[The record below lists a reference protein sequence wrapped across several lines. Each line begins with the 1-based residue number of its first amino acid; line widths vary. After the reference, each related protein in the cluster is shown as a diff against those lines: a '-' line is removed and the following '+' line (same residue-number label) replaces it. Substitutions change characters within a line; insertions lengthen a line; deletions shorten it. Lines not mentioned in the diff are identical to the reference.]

1 MKYVVSRVTLDLGAT
16 SSPLTLTAK
25 QGDSVRE
32 IIVGFTNN
40 GSVYPLE
47 DSCTVVFTAEKP
59 SGAKIFN
66 ECTLD
71 GNNARY
77 KFTAQTVSEIGA
89 MKCEFKIFDDM
100 NKPPKLTS
108 PRFMINVEEPVFN
121 DGDVPESSYEF
132 NAISEI
138 VKKVA
143 LEYLQEH
150 PAITDKTLTL
160 EDNAA
165 DAKAVGDE
173 IKKLLPK
180 SGGAMT
186 GSINMNGNPLSGLNP
201 PTEDTQAANKG
212 YVDGAKAEANAYTD
226 ESVRKAAPINLLDNS
241 DFRNPV
247 NQRGKITDNA
257 TDWADAIDRWIF
269 GNVTYK
275 LTTNGITLTP
285 YGSGKEHLLAQYLEK
300 QDFLIGKKITF
311 AVGLSN
317 GNVGVATGTVPQ
329 KSDWAQIAQAE
340 FNGVMLSVVW
350 SGGTNYLMPRILVGQ
365 ETTVAWAALY
375 EGEYTAETLPEYHPR
390 GYMAEALNC
399 GALHVTTTATLEAG
413 WWSDSAPYV
422 QGVVISSILDS
433 DMPHIT
439 PVYSTTNAIAIAQK
453 EAWACVSKAVTE
465 AGLITFTCFEDK
477 PTIAIPIQI
486 EVNR

>member
-89 MKCEFKIFDDM
+89 MKCEFTIFDDM

-132 NAISEI
+132 NAISDV

-160 EDNAA
+160 ENNAA

-180 SGGAMT
+180 SGGTMT
-186 GSINMNGNPLSGLNP
+186 GSINMNGQPISGLNA
-201 PTEDTQAANKG
+201 PTQDTHAASKG
-212 YVDGAKAEANAYTD
+212 YVDAAKAEAGAYTD
-226 ESVRKAAPINLLDNS
+226 SRH
-241 DFRNPV
+241 
-247 NQRGKITDNA
+247 ITKTA
-257 TDWADAIDRWIF
+257 TI
-269 GNVTYK
+269 
-275 LTTNGITLTP
+275 TTT
-285 YGSGKEHLLAQYLEK
+285 
-300 QDFLIGKKITF
+300 
-311 AVGLSN
+311 
-317 GNVGVATGTVPQ
+317 
-329 KSDWAQIAQAE
+329 
-340 FNGVMLSVVW
+340 W
-350 SGGTNYLMPRILVGQ
+350 SGS
-365 ETTVAWAALY
+365 AAAVQLTST
-375 EGEYTAETLPEYHPR
+375 G
-390 GYMAEALNC
+390 
-399 GALHVTTTATLEAG
+399 ATL
-413 WWSDSAPYV
+413 
-422 QGVVISSILDS
+422 
-433 DMPHIT
+433 
-439 PVYSTTNAIAIAQK
+439 N
-453 EAWACVSKAVTE
+453 VSKLSGNHYLGFTTR
-465 AGLITFTCFEDK
+465 GNLTQYITNLYME
-477 PTIAIPIQI
+477 
-486 EVNR
+486 

>member
-66 ECTLD
+66 ECTFD

-100 NKPPKLTS
+100 TKPPKLTS

-132 NAISEI
+132 NAISDV
-138 VKKVA
+138 VKKIA
-143 LEYLQEH
+143 LEYLEAH
-150 PAITDKTLTL
+150 PAITDKTLTI

-180 SGGAMT
+180 SGGTMT
-186 GSINMNGNPLSGLNP
+186 GPVNMNGQPISGLNA
-201 PTEDTQAANKG
+201 PTQDTHAANKG
-212 YVDGAKAEANAYTD
+212 YVDAAKAEAGAYTDAAKAEAKSYTDAAKAEANAYTD
-226 ESVRKAAPINLLDNS
+226 GRHITKTATITTTWSGSAAPYTQAVTVSGILAS
-241 DFRNPV
+241 D
-247 NQRGKITDNA
+247 
-257 TDWADAIDRWIF
+257 
-269 GNVTYK
+269 
-275 LTTNGITLTP
+275 L
-285 YGSGKEHLLAQYLEK
+285 
-300 QDFLIGKKITF
+300 
-311 AVGLSN
+311 
-317 GNVGVATGTVPQ
+317 
-329 KSDWAQIAQAE
+329 
-340 FNGVMLSVVW
+340 
-350 SGGTNYLMPRILVGQ
+350 
-365 ETTVAWAALY
+365 
-375 EGEYTAETLPEYHPR
+375 
-390 GYMAEALNC
+390 
-399 GALHVTTTATLEAG
+399 
-413 WWSDSAPYV
+413 
-422 QGVVISSILDS
+422 
-433 DMPHIT
+433 PHIT
-439 PVYSTTNAIAIAQK
+439 PVYSTTNATAIAQK
-453 EAWACVSKAVTE
+453 EAWACVSKAVT
-465 AGLITFTCFEDK
+465 AADKLTFTCFEDK
-477 PTIAIPIQI
+477 PATEIPIQI
-486 EVNR
+486 EVIR

>member
-40 GSVYPLE
+40 GAVYPLE
-47 DSCTVVFTAEKP
+47 NSCTVVFTAEKP

-100 NKPPKLTS
+100 TKPPKLTS

-132 NAISEI
+132 NAISDV

-160 EDNAA
+160 ENNAA

-173 IKKLLPK
+173 IKKLLPR
-180 SGGAMT
+180 SGGDIT
-186 GSINMNGNPLSGLNP
+186 GEIRMNGNPVSGLNAP
-201 PTEDTQAANKG
+201 VEDTQAANKA
-212 YVDGAKAEANAYTD
+212 YVDTAKAEAKSYTD
-226 ESVRKAAPINLLDNS
+226 TSVRKAAPVNLLDNS

-247 NQRGKITDNA
+247 NQRGQA
-257 TDWADAIDRWIF
+257 SYSLSAWGGYCIDRWGAYADGATVTIGSGGLTLS
-269 GNVTYK
+269 GNILQVISSDIAAMYNGK
-275 LTTNGITLTP
+275 VLTFAVKIAGTVYCCSGEVNQTGAWNPSARFDTP
-285 YGSGKEHLLAQYLEK
+285 YGYISFETEENN
-300 QDFLIGKKITF
+300 DMFVIIDSST
-311 AVGLSN
+311 
-317 GNVGVATGTVPQ
+317 TP
-329 KSDWAQIAQAE
+329 
-340 FNGVMLSVVW
+340 SVV
-350 SGGTNYLMPRILVGQ
+350 
-365 ETTVAWAALY
+365 EWAALY
-375 EGEYTAETLPEYHPR
+375 EGAYTAQTLPEYHPK

-477 PTIAIPIQI
+477 PATAIPIQI